1 MLHSFTLVSGPVSL
15 KITCDIG
22 DILQDHPLRCVMTL
36 KPEMDAPVTIDTEW
50 TGPTP
55 CVQRVS
61 KYHSNAI
68 VLPVSV
74 VAPFKEIHVGES
86 YTCVVSIKSRSKYH
100 ISSKQEETRFKAG

>member
-1 MLHSFTLVSGPVSL
+1 MLHSFTLVSDPVSL

-22 DILQDHPLRCVMTL
+22 DILQDHPLRCVMIL
-36 KPEMDAPVTIDTEW
+36 KPEVDAPVTIDTDW
-50 TGPTP
+50 TGPTS

-61 KYHSNAI
+61 KYHSNAT
-68 VLPVSV
+68 VRVSV

-86 YTCVVSIKSRSKYH
+86 YTCVVSIKSRSIYH